1 MASGDSGSI
10 GFEPVRGSSNLPAN
24 PNTKHWHDIGALL
37 RRMRNA
43 PLRPGRIKGPD
54 KGGAGTCLE
63 FIYKGESIMT
73 NEEISEKVRKAIAE
87 QLGMA
92 MEDIKPDSVMARDL
106 CVDSLDQVGLVMRVE
121 DDFEIEILDSE
132 MSRLSTVQDW
142 VNLVSEKVGAQN
154 KD

>member
-1 MASGDSGSI
+1 
-10 GFEPVRGSSNLPAN
+10 
-24 PNTKHWHDIGALL
+24 
-37 RRMRNA
+37 
-43 PLRPGRIKGPD
+43 
-54 KGGAGTCLE
+54 
-63 FIYKGESIMT
+63 MT

-106 CVDSLDQVGLVMRVE
+106 CVDSLDQVELVMRVE

-142 VNLVSEKVGAQN
+142 VNLVCEKRGV
-154 KD
+154 KKED